1 MFPLVLE
8 VIVGGPIASGDP
20 GQIAWG
26 AAAILALGL
35 AEAAMVWA
43 RRWFVL
49 APSTRVEFELRT
61 TFYRRLQRLPVAFH
75 DRWQSGQLLS
85 RMMQD
90 ISIIRRWLA
99 FGLVLLVVNVLTI
112 IVGAV
117 LLFQWHW
124 LLGVIFLVT
133 SAPLWYAGYRFEK
146 RYGTL
151 ARQSQDQAGDLAT
164 SVEESVHGIR
174 VLKAFGRGTH
184 ALRKFT
190 RQAETLRETELGKAL
205 ETRFK

>member
-1 MFPLVLE
+1 AMLASVLALMFPLVLE

-124 LLGVIFLVT
+124 LLGVIFLV
-133 SAPLWYAGYRFEK
+133 
-146 RYGTL
+146 
-151 ARQSQDQAGDLAT
+151 
-164 SVEESVHGIR
+164 
-174 VLKAFGRGTH
+174 
-184 ALRKFT
+184 
-190 RQAETLRETELGKAL
+190 
-205 ETRFK
+205 

>member
-1 MFPLVLE
+1 MTVTPSSPTPHLSTLRALGRLLPFARPVLPRLVLGAASAMLASVLALMFPLVLE

-85 RMMQD
+85 RMMQ
-90 ISIIRRWLA
+90 I
-99 FGLVLLVVNVLTI
+99 
-112 IVGAV
+112 
-117 LLFQWHW
+117 
-124 LLGVIFLVT
+124 
-133 SAPLWYAGYRFEK
+133 
-146 RYGTL
+146 
-151 ARQSQDQAGDLAT
+151 
-164 SVEESVHGIR
+164 
-174 VLKAFGRGTH
+174 GRAH
-184 ALRKFT
+184 V
-190 RQAETLRETELGKAL
+190 
-205 ETRFK
+205 